1 MLNQLLLLLKEQI
14 NNDLLGFR
22 IIPGSHKRTIEH
34 YTVSP
39 KTKLPTVVC
48 RSRHFLETLSNI
60 PAMEISKRG

>member
-39 KTKLPTVVC
+39 QNQTPYCCMSFASL
-48 RSRHFLETLSNI
+48 FGDAE
-60 PAMEISKRG
+60 